1 MDVQPTRPLEFLRPR
16 APFPPLGALNNFR
29 LRGSVQNK
37 PHTQSHD
44 PAYRVS
50 ISHQGKLALEI
61 AGFQIFLLRTLAAT
75 LAGGA
80 VAGSEK
86 IDSASQGQ
94 KAFKEDRLK
103 TGILEIIELETKAP
117 LKHLSPLE
125 TPMALK
131 ERHGV
136 LGLF

>member
-1 MDVQPTRPLEFLRPR
+1 MDIQPTRPLEFQRHR
-16 APFPPLGALNNFR
+16 APFPPLGRLNNFR
-29 LRGSVQNK
+29 LAGSVQNK
-37 PHTQSHD
+37 PHTQSND

-50 ISHQGKLALEI
+50 LSHPGKLALEI

-86 IDSASQGQ
+86 IDSTSQAQ

-103 TGILEIIELETKAP
+103 AGILKILELETKTP
-117 LKHLSPLE
+117 LKPLSHSE
-125 TPMALK
+125 TLRAPI